1 MFRPLFFALTTLVGI
16 RITED
21 SNLFAISFIILD
33 AIIFLYLLNYVITS
47 KLRKYTLF
55 GFFIA
60 IFFIGLILLSYFR
73 LGFKGSALSYYLKYY
88 LSLSLPYFFLG
99 IMNNYSLPG
108 FQIRLLKYA
117 SIMSIFVVLSF
128 SLFTVSYSG
137 QIQRLTNINS
147 LNYQNIGYYLTYSAI
162 IIFLYSFYA
171 KKAVRLLYLLLFI
184 IAALLVVFTGA
195 RGPLVTL
202 FIGTLTT
209 VFFYSKKAFF
219 FLLISFTLIM
229 FTLTPFM
236 EFLFETFTSF
246 SSGITRSLSFLYL
259 NENTLYSL
267 PDTLGT
273 REPLYRNAITLFGEY
288 PFFGV
293 GTGGFSLLTRSNT
306 YPHNVFLEILS
317 EYGVLGILTVFFVT
331 IYFLRKIQKRFQ
343 NEYVII
349 ILMYVYSITQLLF
362 SSSFLVTFEL
372 WFAIGSTFSFIDRVD
387 VKRPRVKKTISKY

>member
-349 ILMYVYSITQLLF
+349 IIMYVYSITQLLF